1 MDELNITAALD
12 AEEATL
18 DTVNETTE
26 STGLIG
32 KIVIFGLGLIAGIGG
47 TIAASKVVEHK
58 KTVTWFDREIRDIG
72 KRKKQQQDATE
83 EAAENETT
91 DND

>member
-32 KIVIFGLGLIAGIGG
+32 KIMIFGLGLITGIGG
-47 TIAASKVVEHK
+47 TIVANKVIEHN